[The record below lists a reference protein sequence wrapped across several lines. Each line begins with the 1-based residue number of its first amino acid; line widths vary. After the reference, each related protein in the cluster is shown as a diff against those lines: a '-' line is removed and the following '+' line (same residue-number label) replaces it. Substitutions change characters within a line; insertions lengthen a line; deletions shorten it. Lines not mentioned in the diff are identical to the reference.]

1 MRQLCIIG
9 LDRSNV
15 DIVAGTEGRLELE
28 GQEVRFGVIETP
40 DLTFDPDLDSNAE
53 KVLMRVRAFS
63 CNYRDRAL
71 ILAMTRSIRTTNYYV
86 VGSEFVGEVLAT
98 GRSVTEFKPGDRVI
112 ADGAYPDSG
121 DPTVAAGLPTNHGS
135 RELQI
140 LHRRK
145 LIKIPSAMS
154 DEFAAA
160 FTIGAQTSYS
170 MVRRL
175 QLQKGD
181 RVLVAA
187 AKSNTSLFALAALKL
202 LPVRVYALSTSRRHE
217 ERLMDLGVAGL
228 VTVDPTRPDWSQ
240 SIPLS
245 DQQGDMAG
253 PFDAIID
260 PFADIYLGEIV
271 KVMAQGGRYITC
283 GVADQHSTVLGK
295 ESTILPI
302 DASKFAMSMLFMNL
316 TVMGNCLG
324 RTSDLQAALDD
335 FAAGRLVMPQPTRIS
350 SLDPKAFLEQTYL
363 QPGRFGKVTCH
374 YD

>member
-9 LDRSNV
+9 RDRSSL
-15 DIVAGTEGRLELE
+15 DIVAGTEGRIELE
-28 GQEVRFGVIETP
+28 GQDVRFGVIETP

-53 KVLMRVRAFS
+53 KVFIRVRAFS

-71 ILAMTRSIRTTNYYV
+71 ILAMVRSNRTSNYYV

-98 GRSVTEFKPGDRVI
+98 GRAVKDFKPGDRVI
-112 ADGAYPDSG
+112 ADGAFPESG
-121 DPTVAAGLPTNHGS
+121 DPAVAPGLPTNHGS

-145 LIKIPSAMS
+145 LIKIPSAVS
-154 DEFAAA
+154 DELGGA

-187 AKSNTSLFALAALKL
+187 AKSNTSLFAIAALKS

-217 ERLMDLGVAGL
+217 ERLLDLGVDGL
-228 VTVDPTRPDWSQ
+228 FTVDPSRPGWSQ

-245 DQQGDMAG
+245 DQQDDVAG

-283 GVADQHSTVLGK
+283 GIADQHSSLLGD
-295 ESTILPI
+295 ESPILPI
-302 DASKFAMSMLFMNL
+302 DASGFAISMMVQNL

-324 RTSDLQAALDD
+324 QTSDLQAALDD
-335 FAAGRLVMPQPTRIS
+335 FATGRLALPQPTRVTA
-350 SLDPKAFLEQTYL
+350 LDPKTFFEQTYL

-374 YD
+374 YE